1 MIEENTV
8 PSSLF
13 LLMMTELLK
22 RNNQRL
28 PDSMKQFLINEQE
41 DQQINI
47 YTKIVNTF
55 IKENSFS
62 NQAYTNILLDNLIKI
77 GDTKSIGLVDK
88 HFNFVSTWEIY
99 FFAL

>member
-88 HFNFVSTWEIY
+88 HFNFVSTWEIN